1 MAPCRKRTLVHPS
14 YPQPHLLKATPVND
28 CTQTRPR
35 AFPTTSE
42 CSPLANG
49 SSKTGLTRL
58 LCLFLAFAFATNS
71 LEAQRF
77 NLGEKETL
85 YNYKQRRNRIGKYAP
100 DGSLGVIKRSNNKLD
115 FYTPN
120 GSNMNRFSGS
130 LEKPGKSRKN
140 VRIDGLPG
148 DRFSHVAGGPTF
160 VDPRTGSLFMIYHAE
175 VRRSSPRDYYTML
188 GLAMS
193 NDRKG
198 LRFKDL
204 GVIIKPNIEA
214 NQMLFSIDIGG
225 GSFAIVDDYLYVYYR
240 DYMDDGTSA
249 ELAVARA
256 PLTELVMNAQI
267 GVLTPFQKYYEGEW
281 NEPGYGGRASP
292 LEVGNPANAW
302 SAVSYNTYLNQFV
315 LLVSEWTPSLP
326 DLYMATSYDGIHWT
340 PRMPIDL
347 DPGEQ
352 FYPTII
358 GMESAPSQ
366 SGASFYIYYTDSLLG
381 GWDRWQDARWVRRRV
396 DLLPPNPTLDAES
409 HWPK

>member
-1 MAPCRKRTLVHPS
+1 MAVSRMAWVRFLS
-14 YPQPHLLKATPVND
+14 
-28 CTQTRPR
+28 
-35 AFPTTSE
+35 
-42 CSPLANG
+42 
-49 SSKTGLTRL
+49 
-58 LCLFLAFAFATNS
+58 LFLAFAFVAS
-71 LEAQRF
+71 SIQAQRF

-85 YNYKQRRNRIGKYAP
+85 YSYKQRRNKIGKFAP
-100 DGSLGVIKRSNNKLD
+100 DGSLGVINKGRGKND
-115 FYTPN
+115 FYSPN
-120 GSNMNRFSGS
+120 GSAMNRLSGT
-130 LEKPGKSRKN
+130 LDKPGKSRRT

-148 DRFSHVAGGPTF
+148 DHFSHVAGGPTF
-160 VDPRTGSLFMIYHAE
+160 IDPRTGSLFMIYHAE

-188 GLAMS
+188 GLAVS

-198 LRFKDL
+198 LRFQDL
-204 GVIIKPNIEA
+204 GVIIKPNIEI

-225 GSFAIVDDYLYVYYR
+225 GSFAIVDDFLYVYYR

-267 GVLTPFQKYYEGEW
+267 GILTPFQKYYQGEW

-292 LEVGNPANAW
+292 LEIGNPANAW
-302 SAVSYNTYLNQFV
+302 SAVSFNTYLNQFV

-326 DLYMATSYDGIHWT
+326 DLYMATSIDGIHWT

-358 GMESAPSQ
+358 GMESVPSQ

-381 GWDRWQDARWVRRRV
+381 GWDRWQDARWVRRRI
-396 DLLPPNPTLDAES
+396 DLLPPEPTIQAES